1 MTRRKN
7 PYPGVRKNVVKG
19 RIYWKFERGD
29 FRINIPGPY
38 GSAEFLAA

>member
-29 FRINIPGPY
+29 FRINIPGP
-38 GSAEFLAA
+38 